1 MMFTT
6 STKHKGDKTKQKN
19 LEEKITNEKIN

>member
-6 STKHKGDKTKQKN
+6 STKHKGDKTRQKN
-19 LEEKITNEKIN
+19 QEEKVTNEKIN